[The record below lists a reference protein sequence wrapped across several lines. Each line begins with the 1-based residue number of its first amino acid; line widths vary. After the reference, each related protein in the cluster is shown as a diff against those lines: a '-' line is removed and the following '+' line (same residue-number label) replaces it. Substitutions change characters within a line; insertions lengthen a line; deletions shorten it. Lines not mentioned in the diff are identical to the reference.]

1 VRASLADLVHAAT
14 TPARGLAALTALA
27 ATLSIGSSA
36 RADLSRPSLD
46 DFYERG
52 RTRAAC
58 MERGITEA
66 TRDAAC
72 DERRVTAFLVGL
84 EAADPV
90 VDGRR
95 VVAAGARVGVDAGL
109 AWGAYD
115 LIRSR
120 AWIGL
125 LRAPGQTAGSSK
137 ILADVTLDTAL
148 FQTFGAGLDEGAP
161 GLHLAL
167 NPRLVQRAE
176 LEPADLAELRVSPYR
191 LWDIEAEAAP
201 IGPKI
206 DKDGRLALPL
216 GVDYRAQWN
225 DAGERVEQR
234 TTLSGALSLRGFPRG
249 ARHHL
254 QFDFARLTRVD
265 WTTPTGRAHGWS
277 TSLGY
282 QRLSPD
288 LAGIELWIL
297 AGYGWYTGA
306 NTAKGPIAQ
315 VGIEATDDRS
325 WVLGASYDARFG
337 LDYRTNEILRVHA
350 ARAFGRLLA
359 GRFHAGGSAELVGVG
374 GDAVVAVTPEL
385 GARLGSFA
393 LAVRYRVVLTHAPRG
408 PLLEAPLDDR
418 FSLSADWN
426 F

>member
-1 VRASLADLVHAAT
+1 MRASLPTLV
-14 TPARGLAALTALA
+14 ALALA
-27 ATLSIGSSA
+27 AVTSRA
-36 RADLSRPSLD
+36 RAELSRPSLD

-58 MERGITEA
+58 MERGID
-66 TRDAAC
+66 RDHSDPAC
-72 DERRVTAFLVGL
+72 DERRVVAFLVGL

-90 VDGRR
+90 VAGRR
-95 VVAAGARVGVDAGL
+95 VLALGARVGVDAGL

-125 LRAPGQTAGSSK
+125 LRAPSEGARASK

-148 FQTFGAGLDEGAP
+148 FQTFHADLDDDAA

-176 LEPADLAELRVSPYR
+176 LEPGDLAELRVSPYR
-191 LWDIEAEAAP
+191 LWDLEAEAAP
-201 IGPKI
+201 IGPRI

-234 TTLSGALSLRGFPRG
+234 TTLSGAVSLRGFPRG

-254 QFDFARLTRVD
+254 QLDFARLTRVD
-265 WTTPTGRAHGWS
+265 WSTPAGRAHGWS
-277 TSLGY
+277 TSAGY

-306 NTAKGPIAQ
+306 NTARGPIVQ
-315 VGIEATDDRS
+315 VGLEATDDGR
-325 WVLGASYDARFG
+325 WVFGASYDARFG
-337 LDYRTNEILRVHA
+337 LDYRTNEILRVHH
-350 ARAFGRLLA
+350 ARVSASLRPD
-359 GRFHAGGSAELVGVG
+359 RFVVGGSAELIGVG
-374 GDAVVAVTPEL
+374 GDAMAALTPEVGVRFGDL
-385 GARLGSFA
+385 A
-393 LAVRYRVVLTHAPRG
+393 LAARYRMVLTRRV
-408 PLLEAPLDDR
+408 PLVEAPLDDR
-418 FSLSADWN
+418 FSVSVDWN